1 MKIGVF
7 VCHCGTNIAGTVD
20 VERVAQ
26 VASNLPKV
34 KFSTTYKY
42 MCSAPGQAL
51 IKEAIKE
58 KGLDRIVVCA
68 CSPSLH
74 EKTFRKCLED
84 IGINPYLAE
93 IANIREHCSWVHQDR
108 EKATQKAIE
117 IIKLAVAKVS
127 RNRPL
132 EKTYIPIEKKVLVI
146 GGGISGIQSAIDIAF
161 AKFPAVIVEREP
173 SIGGRMARFD
183 KTFPTLD
190 CAACIL
196 TPKMV
201 TVSQNEYVTIHTYS
215 EVEEVTGHVGDFTV
229 KIRKKARFV
238 DLKKCTGCG
247 SCYSKCPVKVS
258 SEFDMGLGT
267 RKAIYVPFPQ
277 AVPNVPV
284 IDREHCLWFTPL
296 ETKGKQQ
303 KDKMSLTGF
312 TQKKC
317 GLCQKI
323 CPFEA
328 INYDSQDEII
338 EEKFGAIIV
347 ATGFTQ
353 FDHSVYGE
361 YGYGRYK
368 DVITGLH
375 FERMVN
381 SSGPTGGKIIRP
393 SDSKEAKDVVFIQCV
408 GSRDEQKGVPYC
420 SRLCC
425 MYIAKHALLLREHN
439 KDAQGYVFYIDIR
452 AAGKNYEEFV
462 KKVQDEYGAVYLRGR
477 VSRIFEKDGKLIVR
491 GADTLS
497 GAQIEIK
504 ADLVVLAT
512 GLVAQND
519 ASKLAQMLHIPYD
532 QNNLFTEA
540 HPKLAPVET
549 ITSGIFLT
557 GACQSPKDIPDTVA
571 TASAASVKALGLLIQ
586 DKLEREPLIA
596 KVNNELCSGCQ
607 ACIDAC
613 PFHAIEAKE
622 IEDRMLKRKRIVA
635 EVIEGVCT
643 GCGNCT
649 AVCRMSA
656 IDLEGFTNM
665 QIMEEIEAL

>member
-1 MKIGVF
+1 MKIGIF
-7 VCHCGTNIAGTVD
+7 VCHCGTNISATVD
-20 VERVAQ
+20 VEKVAQ
-26 VASNLPKV
+26 AAAFFPNAKHSV
-34 KFSTTYKY
+34 TYKY
-42 MCSAPGQAL
+42 MCSDPGQNL
-51 IKEAIKE
+51 IRQAIKE
-58 KGLDRIVVCA
+58 QGLDRVVIA
-68 CSPSLH
+68 SCSPNLH
-74 EKTFRKCLED
+74 EKTFRKCAED
-84 IGINPYLAE
+84 AGINPYLIE
-93 IANIREHCSWVHQDR
+93 MANIREHCSWVHHDR
-108 EKATQKAIE
+108 EKATSKALE
-117 IIKLAVAKVS
+117 LVRLAVAKVS

-132 EKTYIPIEKKVLVI
+132 QKTYVPIEKKVLII
-146 GGGISGIQSAIDIAF
+146 GGGISGIQAAIDISF
-161 AKFPAVIVEREP
+161 AKFPVVVVEREP

-201 TVSQNEYVTIHTYS
+201 TVAQSKYVTIHTYS
-215 EVEEVTGHVGDFTV
+215 EIEGVSGHIGDFTV
-229 KIRKKARFV
+229 KIRKKARSV
-238 DLKKCTGCG
+238 DIDKCTGCG
-247 SCYSKCPVKVS
+247 ACFAKCPVKTL
-258 SEFDMGLGT
+258 SEFDSGLGE

-284 IDREHCLWFTPL
+284 IDRQNCLYFKT
-296 ETKGKQQ
+296 
-303 KDKMSLTGF
+303 
-312 TQKKC
+312 KKC
-317 GLCQKI
+317 GLCQKV
-323 CPFEA
+323 CQSQA
-328 INYDSQDEII
+328 IDYQMQDEII
-338 EEKFGAIIV
+338 EQKFGAIIV

-361 YGYGRYK
+361 YGYGKFK
-368 DVITGLH
+368 DMITGLH

-381 SSGPTGGKIIRP
+381 SSGPTGGRIIRP
-393 SDSKEAKDVVFIQCV
+393 SDGKEARDVVFIQCV
-408 GSRDEQKGVPYC
+408 GSRDEQKGMPYC

-425 MYIAKHALLLREHN
+425 MYTAKHALLLKEHN
-439 KDAQGYVFYIDIR
+439 PEAQAYVFYIDIR

-477 VSRIFEKDGKLIVR
+477 VSRIFKKDGKLIVR

-512 GLVAQND
+512 GLVAQPD
-519 ASKLAQMLHIPYD
+519 APQLAQMLHIPYD

-571 TASAASVKALGLLIQ
+571 TASAASVKALGLLVQ
-586 DKLEREPLIA
+586 DRLEREPLIA
-596 KVNNELCSGCQ
+596 KVDKNLCSGCQ
-607 ACIDAC
+607 ACIEAC
-613 PFHAIEAKE
+613 PFNAIEKKE
-622 IEDRMLKRKRIVA
+622 IEDRMLKTKRTIV

-656 IDLEGFTNM
+656 IDLEGFSNR

>member
-7 VCHCGTNIAGTVD
+7 VCHCGTNIASTVD
-20 VERVAQ
+20 VEEVVRV
-26 VASNLPKV
+26 VSFLPKV
-34 KFSTTYKY
+34 KFSTAYKY
-42 MCSAPGQAL
+42 MCSSPGQNL
-51 IKEAIKE
+51 IKDMIKE
-58 KGLDRIVVCA
+58 KGLGRIVVCA

-74 EKTFRKCLED
+74 EKTFRTCLENA
-84 IGINPYLAE
+84 GINPYLVE

-117 IIKLAVAKVS
+117 LVKIAVAKVS
-127 RNRPL
+127 RDRPL
-132 EKTYIPIEKKVLVI
+132 EKTYVPIEKKVLVI
-146 GGGISGIQSAIDIAF
+146 GAGISGIQSAIDISF
-161 AKFPAVIVEREP
+161 AKYPVVMVEKEP

-201 TVSQNEYVTIHTYS
+201 TVSQNKYVTIHTFS
-215 EVEEVTGHVGDFTV
+215 EVEEVTGHVGNFTV
-229 KIRKKARFV
+229 KIRKKARSV
-238 DLKKCTGCG
+238 DLTKCTGCG
-247 SCYSKCPVKVS
+247 SCWAKCPVKVP
-258 SEFDMGLGT
+258 SEFDLGLGKRT
-267 RKAIYVPFPQ
+267 AIYVPFPQ

-284 IDREHCLWFTPL
+284 IDRENCLYF
-296 ETKGKQQ
+296 K
-303 KDKMSLTGF
+303 S
-312 TQKKC
+312 KKC
-317 GLCQKI
+317 GLCQKV
-323 CPFEA
+323 CSFGA
-328 INYDSQDEII
+328 INYDLQDEVI
-338 EEKFGAIIV
+338 EEKVGAIIV

-361 YGYGRYK
+361 YGYGKFK

-375 FERMVN
+375 FECMVN

-393 SDSKEAKDVVFIQCV
+393 SDGKEAHDVVFIQCV

-425 MYIAKHALLLREHN
+425 MYTAKHALLLKEHN
-439 KDAQGYVFYIDIR
+439 KDAQAYVFYIDIR

-462 KKVQDEYGAVYLRGR
+462 KKVQEEYGAVYLRGR
-477 VSRIFEKDGKLIVR
+477 VSRIFEKAGKLIVR

-504 ADLVVLAT
+504 ADLVVLAS
-512 GLVAQND
+512 GLVANPD
-519 ASKLAQMLHIPYD
+519 AVKLAQMLHIPYD
-532 QNNLFTEA
+532 QNKLYTEA

-596 KVNNELCSGCQ
+596 KVDNNLCSGCQ
-607 ACIDAC
+607 ACIKAC
-613 PFHAIEAKE
+613 PFSAIEAKE
-622 IEDRMLKRKRIVA
+622 IEDRMQKRKRVVA

-656 IDLEGFTNM
+656 IDLEGFSNR

>member
-7 VCHCGTNIAGTVD
+7 VCHCGTNIASTVD
-20 VERVAQ
+20 VEEVFQEA
-26 VASNLPKV
+26 AKFPKV
-34 KFSTTYKY
+34 KFSASYKY
-42 MCSAPGQAL
+42 MCSGPGQNI
-51 IKEAIKE
+51 IKEAIRKHN
-58 KGLDRIVVCA
+58 LDRVVIA
-68 CSPSLH
+68 SCSPSLH
-74 EKTFRKCLED
+74 ERTFRKCAED
-84 IGINPYLAE
+84 AGINPYLVE
-93 IANIREHCSWVHQDR
+93 MANIREHCSWVHKDK
-108 EKATQKAIE
+108 EEATQKAIE
-117 IIKLAVAKVS
+117 LTKLAVAKIS
-127 RNRPL
+127 RNHPL
-132 EKTYIPIEKKVLVI
+132 VKTYIPIEKKVLII

-161 AKFPAVIVEREP
+161 ANYPVVIVEREP
-173 SIGGRMARFD
+173 SIGGRMAQFD

-201 TVSQNEYVTIHTYS
+201 TVSQSEKVTIHSYS
-215 EVEEVTGHVGDFTV
+215 EVEEVTGHVGNFTV
-229 KIRKKARFV
+229 KIRKKPRSV
-238 DLKKCTGCG
+238 DANKCTGCG
-247 SCYSKCPVKVS
+247 VCYNKCPVKVS
-258 SEFDMGLGT
+258 SEFDMGLGKRT
-267 RKAIYVPFPQ
+267 AIYIPFPQ

-284 IDREHCLWFTPL
+284 IDRDNCLHFKT
-296 ETKGKQQ
+296 
-303 KDKMSLTGF
+303 
-312 TQKKC
+312 KKC
-317 GLCQKI
+317 GICQKV
-323 CPFEA
+323 CPFGA
-328 INYDSQDEII
+328 IDYDMTDEVI

-361 YGYGRYK
+361 YGYGKHK
-368 DVITGLH
+368 DIITGLH

-381 SSGPTGGKIIRP
+381 SSGPTEGKVVRP
-393 SDSKEAKDVVFIQCV
+393 SDGKEARDVVFIQCV
-408 GSRDEQKGVPYC
+408 GSRDEQKGLSYC

-425 MYIAKHALLLREHN
+425 MYTAKHSLLLREHN
-439 KDAQGYVFYIDIR
+439 KDAQAYVFYIDIR

-477 VSRIFEKDGKLIVR
+477 VSRIFEKGGKLIVR

-512 GLVAQND
+512 GLIAQPN
-519 ASKLAQMLHIPYD
+519 AARLAQMLHIPYD

-557 GACQSPKDIPDTVA
+557 GACQSPRDIPDTVA
-571 TASAASVKALGLLIQ
+571 TASAASVKALGLMVQ

-596 KVNNELCSGCQ
+596 KVLPELCSGCR
-607 ACIDAC
+607 ACIDTC
-613 PFHAIEAKE
+613 PFTAIEEEEIQDKNLKKKRLVAKV
-622 IEDRMLKRKRIVA
+622 L
-635 EVIEGVCT
+635 EGVCT

-656 IDLEGFTNM
+656 IDLEGFTNA
-665 QIMEEIEAL
+665 QIMEEIEVL

>member
-7 VCHCGTNIAGTVD
+7 VCHCGTNISSTVD
-20 VERVAQ
+20 VEKVVRQA
-26 VASNLPKV
+26 ALLPKV
-34 KFSTTYKY
+34 AYVVDYKY
-42 MCSAPGQAL
+42 MCSDPGQNLIRQAVKERAL
-51 IKEAIKE
+51 N
-58 KGLDRIVVCA
+58 RIVIVS

-74 EKTFRKCLED
+74 EKTFRKCVED
-84 IGINPYLAE
+84 TGINPYLME
-93 IANIREHCSWVHQDR
+93 MANIREHCSWVHRNRD
-108 EKATQKAIE
+108 KATAKAIE
-117 IIKLAVAKVS
+117 LVQLAVAKVS

-132 EKTYIPIEKKVLVI
+132 EKTYVPIEKKVLVI
-146 GGGISGIQSAIDIAF
+146 GGGISGIQAAIDISF
-161 AKFPAVIVEREP
+161 AKYPVVIVEREP

-201 TVSQNEYVTIHTYS
+201 TVAQSKYVTIHTYS
-215 EVEEVTGHVGDFTV
+215 EVEEVSGHVGDFKV
-229 KIRKKARFV
+229 KIRKKARSV
-238 DLKKCTGCG
+238 YLNKCTGCG
-247 SCYSKCPVKVS
+247 ACFAKCPVKVP
-258 SEFDMGLGT
+258 SEFDLGLGM

-284 IDREHCLWFTPL
+284 IDRTHCLY
-296 ETKGKQQ
+296 
-303 KDKMSLTGF
+303 F

-317 GLCQKI
+317 GLCQKA
-323 CPFEA
+323 CQAEA
-328 INYDSQDEII
+328 VDYQMQDEII

-361 YGYGRYK
+361 YGYGKYK

-375 FERMVN
+375 FERMAN

-393 SDSKEAKDVVFIQCV
+393 SDGKEAEDVVFIQCV
-408 GSRDEQKGVPYC
+408 GSRDEQKGLSYC

-425 MYIAKHALLLREHN
+425 MYTAKHALLLKEHN
-439 KDAQGYVFYIDIR
+439 PKAQAYVFYIDIR

-462 KKVQDEYGAVYLRGR
+462 KRVQDEYGAVYLRGR
-477 VSRIFEKDGKLIVR
+477 VSRIFEKDGKLVVR

-497 GAQIEIK
+497 GTQIEIK

-512 GLVAQND
+512 GLIAQPD
-519 ASKLAQMLHIPYD
+519 AAKLAQMLHIPYD

-596 KVNNELCSGCQ
+596 KVNGNLCSGCL
-607 ACIDAC
+607 ACIEAC
-613 PFHAIEAKE
+613 PFNAIEEKE
-622 IEDRMLKRKRIVA
+622 IEDRILKRKRRVV

-656 IDLEGFTNM
+656 IDLEGFSNT
-665 QIMEEIEAL
+665 QIIEEIEVL

>member
-7 VCHCGTNIAGTVD
+7 VCHCGTNIAQTVD
-20 VERVAQ
+20 VEEVAK
-26 VASNLPKV
+26 AAAKLPKV
-34 KFSTTYKY
+34 KFAATYKY
-42 MCSAPGQAL
+42 MCSSPGQAL
-51 IKEAIKE
+51 IVEAIKE
-58 KGLDRIVVCA
+58 KALDRIVVSA
-68 CSPSLH
+68 CSPNLH

-84 IGINPYLAE
+84 AGINAYLVE
-93 IANIREHCSWVHQDR
+93 MANIREHCSWVHRDKL
-108 EKATQKAIE
+108 EATRKAIE
-117 IIKLAVAKVS
+117 LVRLAVAKVS
-127 RNRPL
+127 RSRPL
-132 EKTYIPIEKKVLVI
+132 EKTYVPIEKKVLII

-161 AKFPAVIVEREP
+161 AKYPVVIVEREP
-173 SIGGRMARFD
+173 SIGGRMAGFD

-201 TVSQNEYVTIHTYS
+201 TVSQNKYVTIHTYS
-215 EVEEVTGHVGDFTV
+215 EVMEVTGHVGDFTV
-229 KIRKKARFV
+229 KIRKKARAV
-238 DLKKCTGCG
+238 DLNKCTGCG
-247 SCYSKCPVKVS
+247 ACFAKCPVKVD
-258 SEFDMGLGT
+258 SEFDMGLGKRT
-267 RKAIYVPFPQ
+267 AIYVPFPQ

-284 IDREHCLWFTPL
+284 IDREHCLWF
-296 ETKGKQQ
+296 
-303 KDKMSLTGF
+303 
-312 TQKKC
+312 QKKAC
-317 GLCQKI
+317 GACKKV
-323 CPFEA
+323 CPFGA
-328 INYDSQDEII
+328 IEYDMQDEII

-381 SSGPTGGKIIRP
+381 SSGPTGGKIARP
-393 SDSKEAKDVVFIQCV
+393 SDGKSAKDVVFIHCI

-420 SRLCC
+420 SRVCC
-425 MYIAKHALLLREHN
+425 MYTAKHALLLKEHD
-439 KDAQGYVFYIDIR
+439 KDAQAYVFYIDIR

-462 KKVQDEYGAVYLRGR
+462 KKVQDEYGAIYLRGR
-477 VSRIFEKDGKLIVR
+477 VSRIFEKAGKLIVR

-512 GLVAQND
+512 GLVAQDD
-519 ASKLAQMLHIPYD
+519 AATLAQMLHIPYD
-532 QNNLFTEA
+532 QNRLFTEL

-549 ITSGIFLT
+549 ITNGIFLT
-557 GACQSPKDIPDTVA
+557 GACQSPKDIPDAVA

-586 DKLEREPLIA
+586 DRLEKEPLIA
-596 KVNNELCSGCQ
+596 KVDTDLCSGCK
-607 ACIDAC
+607 ACVTAC
-613 PFHAIEAKE
+613 PFNAIEMKE
-622 IEDRMLKRKRIVA
+622 VEVKKLKRKKSVA
-635 EVIEGVCT
+635 EVVKGVCT

-656 IDLEGFTNM
+656 IDLEGFTNR
-665 QIMEEIEAL
+665 QIIEEIEAL